1 MIDIK
6 DTDIKKLRSFGITM
20 GVVFVVISVVL
31 FFKHKAIMPYLAV
44 SAALFLTAFVIPNL
58 LKPLYIFWMKLAFV
72 LSWINTRLI
81 LFLMFYLIFT
91 PIGFIIKI
99 LRIDLLETKINKEE
113 KTYWKKKEKKEFGL
127 VSYERQF

>member
-1 MIDIK
+1 MAPK
-6 DTDIKKLRSFGITM
+6 
-20 GVVFVVISVVL
+20 
-31 FFKHKAIMPYLAV
+31 
-44 SAALFLTAFVIPNL
+44 L
-58 LKPLYIFWMKLAFV
+58 LKPLYVFWMKLAFV
-72 LSWINTRLI
+72 LSWVNTRLI

-91 PIGFIIKI
+91 PIGLIIKA